1 MIILWTTSIFIS
13 VDHSAN
19 LVLLRMGTTLW
30 KKKLEKELL
39 KGIKHSMQT
48 KRFK

>member
-1 MIILWTTSIFIS
+1 
-13 VDHSAN
+13 
-19 LVLLRMGTTLW
+19 MGITLW

-48 KRFK
+48 KRFLKLIWCLGNPD